1 MWLMTGGEAA
11 EGAADDHA
19 RTSRAVDDSRAESL
33 HSDGSCIWWTLHRR
47 VVRAGRLPRYA

>member
-33 HSDGSCIWWTLHRR
+33 HSDGSCIRWTLHRR